1 MGVDDDS
8 EGNAKTALRRSVF
21 DPDDLAL
28 LGKRLGEYRVD
39 DIIGVGGMGIVFK
52 GEQPLIKKKV
62 AIKVLKGSLGSEA
75 KDGGSRLLEEA
86 RVANAVHH
94 PGIVDVIGFGQAPDG
109 RSYLVME
116 FLDGEPLDARLA
128 SKGRLDVL
136 ETLRLLNELL
146 APLEAAHAA
155 GVIHRDLKPGNV
167 FLQRLAENRVFP
179 KLLDFGLARFA
190 DATGRGSGI
199 VGTPSYM
206 APEQAKEGEV
216 TPAVDLYALG
226 CMTYELLSGRPP
238 FEGSSAWGVIEQQLN
253 GTPRPIAEVV
263 LDLDDEVA
271 ALVHELLEK
280 DPAKRPTAK
289 QARREVA
296 RLLRAREEA
305 ATVGDPKARPSTRET
320 LKVEPPSDSR
330 EAKTVLGLEGVDVP
344 IPVKGPRPRVRSGVV
359 AKTQLEAAPVT
370 VDEKVPMEVKPFE
383 ETQAEPRLQTGP
395 GPAVWI
401 GVLLAIILVGVVL
414 LFLFKP

>member
-8 EGNAKTALRRSVF
+8 EGNAKTALRRSAF
-21 DPDDLAL
+21 DPADLAL
-28 LGKRLGEYRVD
+28 LGKRLGEYRLD
-39 DIIGVGGMGIVFK
+39 DIVGVGGMGIVFR

-62 AIKVLKGSLGSEA
+62 AIKVLKGSLASEA
-75 KDGGSRLLEEA
+75 QGGSSRLLEEA

-109 RSYLVME
+109 RAYLVME

-136 ETLRLLNELL
+136 ETLRVLNDVL

-190 DATGRGSGI
+190 DASGRGSGI

-206 APEQAKEGEV
+206 APEQAKEGEL

-238 FEGSSAWGVIEQQLN
+238 FEGTSAWGVIEQQL
-253 GTPRPIAEVV
+253 TKAPRPLTQVV

-271 ALVHELLEK
+271 ALVHELLDK
-280 DPAKRPTAK
+280 DPTKRPTAK

-305 ATVGDPKARPSTRET
+305 ATVGDPKARPATRET
-320 LKVEPPSDSR
+320 VKVEPPKDSR
-330 EAKTVLGLEGVDVP
+330 EAATVLGLEGVDVP
-344 IPVKGPRPRVRSGVV
+344 IPPKSTRARARSGVM
-359 AKTQLEAAPVT
+359 AKTQLDSPVT
-370 VDEKVPMEVKPFE
+370 VDDQAPMDARPSE
-383 ETQAEPRLQTGP
+383 ETFSEPRVQTGP
-395 GPAVWI
+395 GPAVWV
-401 GVLLAIILVGVVL
+401 GAVLAVIVVGVAL
-414 LFLFKP
+414 LFLLKP

>member
-8 EGNAKTALRRSVF
+8 DGNAKTALRRSAF

-39 DIIGVGGMGIVFK
+39 DIVGVGGMGIVFK

-62 AIKVLKGSLGSEA
+62 AIKVLKGGLASEA
-75 KDGGSRLLEEA
+75 KGGSSRLLEEA

-109 RSYLVME
+109 RAYLVME

-136 ETLRLLNELL
+136 ETLRVLNDVLE
-146 APLEAAHAA
+146 PLEAAHAA

-206 APEQAKEGEV
+206 APEQAKEGEL

-226 CMTYELLSGRPP
+226 CMAYELLSGRPP
-238 FEGSSAWGVIEQQLN
+238 FEGTSAWGVIEQQL
-253 GTPRPIAEVV
+253 TKAPRPITQVV

-271 ALVHELLEK
+271 ALVHELLDK

-305 ATVGDPKARPSTRET
+305 ATVGDPKARPATRET
-320 LKVEPPSDSR
+320 LKVEPPKDAR
-330 EAKTVLGLEGVDVP
+330 EAATVLGLEGVDVP
-344 IPVKGPRPRVRSGVV
+344 IPPKSTRARARSGVM
-359 AKTQLEAAPVT
+359 AKTQLDAPVT
-370 VDEKVPMEVKPFE
+370 VDEKTPMDARSSE
-383 ETQAEPRLQTGP
+383 ETFAEPRVQTGP
-395 GPAVWI
+395 GPAVWV
-401 GVLLAIILVGVVL
+401 GAVLAVIVVGVVL
-414 LFLFKP
+414 LFLFR